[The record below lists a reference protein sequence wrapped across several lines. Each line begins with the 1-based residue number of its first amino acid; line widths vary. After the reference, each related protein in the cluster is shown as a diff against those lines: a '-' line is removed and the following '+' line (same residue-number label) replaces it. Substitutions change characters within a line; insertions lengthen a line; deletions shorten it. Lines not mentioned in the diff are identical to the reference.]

1 VSVRERLDHLHH
13 TIQELEG
20 QGVELD
26 YALLY
31 EIIEAEREKAF
42 NEAN

>member
-1 VSVRERLDHLHH
+1 VRERLDHLHH

-20 QGVELD
+20 QGIELD

>member
-1 VSVRERLDHLHH
+1 MRERLDHLHH

-20 QGVELD
+20 QGIELD

-31 EIIEAEREKAF
+31 EVIEAERERAF
-42 NEAN
+42 DEDN